1 MKLFYLCILSISF
14 LFSCS
19 EASDVE
25 VLNSSQVDLSYSN
38 KLSDSTSLI
47 SPFNPAN
54 SYDYVG
60 QLHHELYLEYYAQQN
75 DSLSLSRVITK
86 VEALANQNVIFE
98 SYFATPYHFYVVN
111 EVSNLIVS
119 DTLCIDTILANSA
132 LTIDARNKMK
142 TFLSDFN
149 FQFEK
154 NIESGP
160 VLEYVFQFENQ
171 IINSKDLLESDKAI
185 LLSTTSIARFSVYE
199 SKRRPKKNTDPDW
212 DSLITSLYGAFLGD
226 ENSVGDRIV
235 ASLVCGIKTNE

>member
-1 MKLFYLCILSISF
+1 MKPFYLCILSIFF

-25 VLNSSQVDLSYSN
+25 VLNASRIDLMYSS
-38 KLSDSTSLI
+38 KFTDSSSLV

-75 DSLSLSRVITK
+75 DSLALSNVIAK
-86 VEALANQNVIFE
+86 VEVLANKNTTFE
-98 SYFATPYHFYVVN
+98 SYFETPYHFYGVV
-111 EVSNLIVS
+111 EVSNLLAC

-212 DSLITSLYGAFLGD
+212 DSLITNLLGNIIGSDYGIENGLTSSL
-226 ENSVGDRIV
+226 I
-235 ASLVCGIKTNE
+235 CGILSNQ

>member
-98 SYFATPYHFYVVN
+98 SYFVTPYHFYGVT
-111 EVSNLIVS
+111 EVSNLLAC

-132 LTIDARNKMK
+132 LTIVAKNKMK
-142 TFLSDFN
+142 TFLTDFH
-149 FQFEK
+149 FHFEK

-171 IINSKDLLESDKAI
+171 IMNSKDLLESDKAI

-199 SKRRPKKNTDPDW
+199 RKRRPKKNTDPDW
-212 DSLITSLYGAFLGD
+212 DSLITNLLGNIIGSDYGIENGLTSSL
-226 ENSVGDRIV
+226 I
-235 ASLVCGIKTNE
+235 CGILSNQ